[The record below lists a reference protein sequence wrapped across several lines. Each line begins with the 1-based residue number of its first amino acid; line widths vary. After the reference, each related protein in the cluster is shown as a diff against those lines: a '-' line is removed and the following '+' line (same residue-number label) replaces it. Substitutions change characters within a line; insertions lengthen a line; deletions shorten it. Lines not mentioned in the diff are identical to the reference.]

1 MKKEKILEKKIY
13 EYTEGEL
20 NGLDYELALKSDKR
34 NYFDYYI
41 SLIKTKHDLIYT
53 FCYNKD
59 YNMQIIKIDIFF
71 ISFTIEYTINSLFF
85 DDDTM
90 HKIYETKG
98 SFNFLYQLPSIIY
111 STLIS
116 IALNSILK
124 LLAFSNDAILDF
136 KQDKSIDNLEFK
148 EKKLRKKLQI
158 KFILYFILSFLF
170 LLFFW
175 YYLAMFGAIYRN
187 TQIHLL
193 NDTLISLGI
202 SFIFPIIFNLI
213 PGLLRIPALSDA
225 KNNRKYL
232 YKFSKF
238 LQTF

>member
-136 KQDKSIDNLEFK
+136 KQEKSIDNLEFK

-202 SFIFPIIFNLI
+202 SFIFPFIFNLI

-225 KNNRKYL
+225 KHNRKYL

-238 LQTF
+238 LQAF

>member
-1 MKKEKILEKKIY
+1 
-13 EYTEGEL
+13 L

-59 YNMQIIKIDIFF
+59 YNIQIIKIDIFL

-148 EKKLRKKLQI
+148 EMKLRKKLQI

-202 SFIFPIIFNLI
+202 SFIFPFIFNLI
-213 PGLLRIPALSDA
+213 PGFLRIPALSDA

-238 LQTF
+238 LQAF